1 MEKTFQLNG
10 RNALVILVVGVILV
24 AVRFATVGEVND
36 NKLTAAIRAELA
48 NDMGNNLGRALQ
60 DNKHDIATLT
70 ELADPANIDVYSTA
84 VSKPLLSTG
93 SVTRA
98 VVKVHYALPEQNSV
112 QEYWLFE
119 HSAIGGWRYRQ
130 RSSALSYYL
139 NFL

>member
-10 RNALVILVVGVILV
+10 RNSLVILVALV
-24 AVRFATVGEVND
+24 AIISVRIATIGEVND
-36 NKLTAAIRAELA
+36 DKLTAAIRAELA
-48 NDMGNNLGRALQ
+48 NDLGNNVGQALE
-60 DNKHDIATLT
+60 DNNRDIAALT
-70 ELADPANIDVYSTA
+70 ELADPTNIDIYSTA

-93 SVTRA
+93 SATRA
-98 VVKVHYALPEQNSV
+98 VVRVHYALPQQSAV

-119 HSAIGGWRYRQ
+119 HSALAGWRYRQ

>member
-10 RNALVILVVGVILV
+10 RNSIVIAVLVLILF
-24 AVRFATVGEVND
+24 AVRFATIGEVND
-36 NKLTAAIRAELA
+36 DKLTAAIRAELA
-48 NDMGNNLGRALQ
+48 NDLGNNLGQALQ
-60 DNKHDIATLT
+60 ENKHDIATLT
-70 ELADPANIDVYSTA
+70 ELANPANIDVYSTA

-119 HSAIGGWRYRQ
+119 HSALAGWRYRQ